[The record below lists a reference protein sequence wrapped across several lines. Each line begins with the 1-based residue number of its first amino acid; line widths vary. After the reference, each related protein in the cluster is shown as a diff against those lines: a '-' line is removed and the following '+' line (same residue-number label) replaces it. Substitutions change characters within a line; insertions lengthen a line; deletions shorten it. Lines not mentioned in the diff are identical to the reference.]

1 LNPRGDGPFQV
12 PEKINDNAYK
22 LDLPSEYGNISAT
35 FNVVDLYSFD
45 AGNISE
51 SRTNPSEEGENDRD
65 ATNPSRDPLNGIGGP
80 MNKSKSK
87 RMNQALQGLII
98 KINEK
103 EIQHASVVAPNWVT
117 FLQLDQDALS
127 PT

>member
-1 LNPRGDGPFQV
+1 
-12 PEKINDNAYK
+12 
-22 LDLPSEYGNISAT
+22 
-35 FNVVDLYSFD
+35 
-45 AGNISE
+45 
-51 SRTNPSEEGENDRD
+51 
-65 ATNPSRDPLNGIGGP
+65 

-103 EIQHASVVAPNWVT
+103 EIQHASAAVPNWVT

>member
-1 LNPRGDGPFQV
+1 
-12 PEKINDNAYK
+12 
-22 LDLPSEYGNISAT
+22 
-35 FNVVDLYSFD
+35 
-45 AGNISE
+45 
-51 SRTNPSEEGENDRD
+51 
-65 ATNPSRDPLNGIGGP
+65 

-103 EIQHASVVAPNWVT
+103 EIQHASEAAPNWVT

>member
-1 LNPRGDGPFQV
+1 MLTAANRG
-12 PEKINDNAYK
+12 
-22 LDLPSEYGNISAT
+22 
-35 FNVVDLYSFD
+35 
-45 AGNISE
+45 
-51 SRTNPSEEGENDRD
+51 DRD
-65 ATNPSRDPLNGIGGP
+65 ATNPSGDPLNGIGGP

-103 EIQHASVVAPNWVT
+103 EIQHASEVAPNWVT

-127 PT
+127 LT